1 MHTVV
6 LVEFEQA
13 TYNVIESTG
22 VAEVC
27 LVKNAETAE
36 SFEVVGI
43 TTAEGTA
50 TGQGYHPQGCFCW
63 CTRSIAINF
72 VGTLFC
78 HLSGIQ
84 CAFRR

>member
-1 MHTVV
+1 M
-6 LVEFEQA
+6 EFEQA

-27 LVKNAETAE
+27 LVKNAETAD
-36 SFEVVGI
+36 SFEVVVGI

-63 CTRSIAINF
+63 CNHNIAINF
-72 VGTLFC
+72 VGNIVC
-78 HLSGIQ
+78 PIN
-84 CAFRR
+84 